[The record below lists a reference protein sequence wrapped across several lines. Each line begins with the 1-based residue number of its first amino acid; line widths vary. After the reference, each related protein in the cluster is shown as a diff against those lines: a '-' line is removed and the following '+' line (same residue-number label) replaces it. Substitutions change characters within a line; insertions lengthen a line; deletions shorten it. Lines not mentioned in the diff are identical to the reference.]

1 MILKLF
7 RNKEKVSS
15 YSAFEALMLYDKQQQ
30 SFPFINT
37 LSQRDFLPII
47 FSPDQPNQSLQDFF
61 VQGLKTK
68 IQVIQIS

>member
-15 YSAFEALMLYDKQQQ
+15 FSAFEVLMLYDRQQQ
-30 SFPFINT
+30 SYLFLHT

-68 IQVIQIS
+68 MQVIQIS